1 MESFDGGGDEF
12 KPCRSATL
20 NPDLDLDLEK
30 KTKKLITTPNS
41 AAKSADAGN
50 PTLFDKIVAKE
61 IPADVIFEDDKCLGE
76 KDRSPPTLP
85 LFSRPR

>member
-1 MESFDGGGDEF
+1 MVE
-12 KPCRSATL
+12 ATNSSPVARVL
-20 NPDLDLDLEK
+20 STPTSTSTSRK
-30 KTKKLITTPNS
+30 KQKKLITTPNS

>member
-1 MESFDGGGDEF
+1 MVE
-12 KPCRSATL
+12 ATNSSPVARQL
-20 NPDLDLDLEK
+20 STPTSTSTSREK
-30 KTKKLITTPNS
+30 QKKLITTPNS

-76 KDRSPPTLP
+76 KGRSPPTLP